1 MARFIITSSEFSR
14 SEIMRSLPVS
24 PARVRTIRLG
34 VPAIRQAAK
43 PRRPPG
49 LDVEGFALVVGDNRP
64 HKNLA
69 ALANAWARLGA
80 NPPLALV
87 STGPILP
94 RYPSLM
100 DLARESGA
108 QRVHALGWSEE
119 GEMEWLYQNA
129 AIILFPSRYEGF
141 GFPLVEAYARGCPTI
156 AADIPTLREIG
167 EGPTVFVQPGDFD
180 GWASAVTD
188 LARSDAERGRRR
200 QEALARAASLDYRR
214 TGEHTLVA
222 G

>member
-1 MARFIITSSEFSR
+1 
-14 SEIMRSLPVS
+14 
-24 PARVRTIRLG
+24 
-34 VPAIRQAAK
+34 
-43 PRRPPG
+43 
-49 LDVEGFALVVGDNRP
+49 
-64 HKNLA
+64 
-69 ALANAWARLGA
+69 
-80 NPPLALV
+80 
-87 STGPILP
+87 
-94 RYPSLM
+94 
-100 DLARESGA
+100 
-108 QRVHALGWSEE
+108 
-119 GEMEWLYQNA
+119 MEWLYQNA

-214 TGEHTLVA
+214 TGEHTLALLHEAVA